1 MDGKLVDA
9 FQVKYSNLIAA
20 KYKCSP
26 DYNME
31 MPAVNLKV
39 KSVILQHAIAWVLYI
54 IYSYLTNLIA
64 NRDEHFL
71 DIVFA
76 NLLSI
81 WIFYAGYFSLRIAFF
96 RKQPL
101 KAVLVWIAGLVVLFG
116 LRYIYAFF
124 LLDLIGLK
132 PYTTDKVR
140 IIIRDSII
148 LYMRFFLY
156 SIGFYFAQKAVLKE
170 RQLRVAEEEKYLLQE
185 EKLRLE
191 KMNLQG
197 EYAFLRSQI
206 NPHFL
211 QNTLNFFYSKSMNI
225 SKQLSDGILLLA
237 EIMRYA
243 LATDETGDG
252 KVLLSKEV
260 EHLKNIIKINQLRFS
275 GSLYIN
281 FSIEGK
287 MDGIK
292 IIPFVLISL
301 AENTFKHGEL
311 MEEENPVTI
320 ELKID
325 ASRECLVFYTCNKK
339 TTGPKELSSGIGLVN
354 IRKRLEWM
362 YGNNFTF
369 KITEEEDIYKTY
381 LELKY

>member
-1 MDGKLVDA
+1 ME
-9 FQVKYSNLIAA
+9 IATRI
-20 KYKCSP
+20 
-26 DYNME
+26 
-31 MPAVNLKV
+31 KV
-39 KSVILQHAIAWVLYI
+39 KSVVVQHVIAWVIYI
-54 IYSYLTNLIA
+54 VYSYLTNLIA
-64 NRDEHFL
+64 NPDEHFL

-81 WIFYAGYFSLRIAFF
+81 WTFYAGYFSLQIAFF

-101 KAVLVWIAGLVVLFG
+101 KAILVWLAGLVVLFG
-116 LRYIYAFF
+116 LRYIYAFV

-140 IIIRDSII
+140 IVIRDSII

-156 SIGFYFAQKAVLKE
+156 SIGFYYARKAVLKE
-170 RQLRVAEEEKYLLQE
+170 RQLRIAEEEKYHLQE

-191 KMNLQG
+191 KVNLQG

-211 QNTLNFFYSKSMNI
+211 QNTLNFFYSKSMNV

-252 KVLLSKEV
+252 KVLLSKEI

-311 MEEENPVTI
+311 MDEESPVTI

-325 ASRECLVFYTCNKK
+325 NDRECLVFYTCNKK

-369 KITEEEDIYKTY
+369 STTEEQDIYKTR

>member
-1 MDGKLVDA
+1 MEIAAVNSQKA
-9 FQVKYSNLIAA
+9 YNRYSNPLKWPRI
-20 KYKCSP
+20 
-26 DYNME
+26 
-31 MPAVNLKV
+31 KV
-39 KSVILQHAIAWVLYI
+39 KSVILQHVIAWVLYI
-54 IYSYLTNLIA
+54 VYSYLTNLIA
-64 NRDEHFL
+64 NPNENFL

-76 NLLSI
+76 NTLSI
-81 WIFYAGYFSLRIAFF
+81 WTFYAGYFSLRIAFF

-101 KAVLVWIAGLVVLFG
+101 KAILVWIFGLVVLFG
-116 LRYIYAFF
+116 LRYIYAFV

-132 PYTTDKVR
+132 PYTTDKMR
-140 IIIRDSII
+140 LIIRDSII

-156 SIGFYFAQKAVLKE
+156 SVGFYFAQKAVLKE

-191 KMNLQG
+191 KVNLQG

-211 QNTLNFFYSKSMNI
+211 QNTLNFFYSKSMNV
-225 SKQLSDGILLLA
+225 SKQLSEGILVLA

-243 LATDETGDG
+243 LAADETGDG
-252 KVLLSKEV
+252 KVLLSKEI
-260 EHLKNIIKINQLRFS
+260 EHLKNIIRINQLRFS

-281 FSIEGK
+281 FSIEGN

-320 ELKID
+320 GLKID
-325 ASRECLVFYTCNKK
+325 AVRECLTFYTCNKK
-339 TTGPKELSSGIGLVN
+339 KTGPKELSSGIGLLN

-362 YGNNFTF
+362 YGGNFTF
-369 KITEEEDIYKTY
+369 KTTEEEDIYKTY